1 MAELN
6 VYNLNH
12 EVIGTVTVSDAVA
25 GAPVNVALVHQVAV
39 ANLAGRRQG
48 TRKTK
53 GRGEVRGGGRKPFR
67 QKGLGRSRHGSRR
80 EPQWVGGGT
89 VHGPQPQ
96 DFHQRTPRQMRQAA
110 WLAAFAS
117 KLSAGAV
124 SIVDDLDLT
133 EYDTKRVV
141 EMLRAFEAG
150 EQKVLILTPS
160 PNEFLVKSAANLP
173 RVRVQDV
180 KFTDVVDL
188 LHADRVLAT
197 RAALQEIERKSAA

>member
-1 MAELN
+1 MPELN

-12 EVIGTVTVSDAVA
+12 EVVGTVSVSDAVA
-25 GAPVNVALVHQVAV
+25 GAPVNGALVHQVVV
-39 ANLAGRRQG
+39 AHQAGRRQG

-96 DFHQRTPRQMRQAA
+96 DFHQRTPRQMRRAA

-117 KLSAGAV
+117 KLSADAV
-124 SIVDDLDLT
+124 SVVDDLNLP

-141 EMLRAFEAG
+141 EVLRAFDAADK
-150 EQKVLILTPS
+150 KVLILTTS
-160 PNEFLVKSAANLP
+160 PNECLVKSAANLP

-188 LHADRVLAT
+188 LHADCVLAT
-197 RAALQEIERKSAA
+197 RDALPEIERKGAA

>member
-1 MAELN
+1 MPELN

-12 EVIGTVTVSDAVA
+12 EVVGTVNVSEAVA
-25 GAPVNVALVHQVAV
+25 GAPINVTLVHQVVV

-96 DFHQRTPRQMRQAA
+96 DFHQRTPRRMRQAA
-110 WLAAFAS
+110 WRAAFAS
-117 KLSAGAV
+117 KLSADAV
-124 SIVDDLDLT
+124 SVVDDLNLT

-141 EMLRAFEAG
+141 EVLRAFDAAD
-150 EQKVLILTPS
+150 QKVLILTPS
-160 PNEFLVKSAANLP
+160 PNAFLVKSAANLP

-188 LHADRVLAT
+188 LRADRVLMT
-197 RAALQEIERKSAA
+197 RDALPEIERKGAA